1 MCIRDRL
8 KFPPLAARKALYNM
22 MIAHIILAVLGT
34 AWFLYSFIRER
45 KVYQL
50 LFVVWI
56 PLTLLTYVSKN
67 KTFLTVLG
75 IVQLLF
81 FILVIYFLFRNPNR
95 RKGGYRQMLKELDSY
110 GRDDAAQ
117 TPPDAAQEA
126 VSSEA
131 ADQEEAPAKDPIE

>member
-1 MCIRDRL
+1 
-8 KFPPLAARKALYNM
+8 M

-50 LFVVWI
+50 LFVFWI

-81 FILVIYFLFRNPNR
+81 FILVIYFLFRSPNR

-110 GRDDAAQ
+110 GRDSTAPA
-117 TPPDAAQEA
+117 PPDIAQEPGGCRTVA
-126 VSSEA
+126 PEA
-131 ADQEEAPAKDPIE
+131 APGKDPVE